1 MHSITHL
8 EYFIWSP
15 NLVWFTMALAIHVFF
30 PYPIEEAKSQ
40 GFALSWMLSRFCLNY
55 TVALAYYGFFY
66 VGLYWRKWATRKYRP
81 GVDPNSL
88 HCTVNPNPI
97 DQVLTPT
104 SLQCTVNPNPMDQ
117 ALTPTSLQCTV
128 NPNPMDQ
135 ALTRP
140 LGICSTTSGT
150 GPSRSCS
157 GRGGSALWFV
167 YGLQVP

>member
-1 MHSITHL
+1 MHSKATSLIAGTFGTTPQWVDTKLKPGASSQTKELGFAKTMHSITHL

-104 SLQCTVNPNPMDQ
+104 PYT
-117 ALTPTSLQCTV
+117 AL
-128 NPNPMDQ
+128 
-135 ALTRP
+135 
-140 LGICSTTSGT
+140 
-150 GPSRSCS
+150 
-157 GRGGSALWFV
+157 
-167 YGLQVP
+167 